1 MIFADAPLARRVEGA
16 EAAIA
21 RGTSGQPGTAVLE
34 VDGGCAIFSG
44 AESPLTQAVGVG
56 LNGPVT
62 EAKVAEIERFFQAR
76 GARPRF
82 EVCPMADADFVAIL
96 GDRGYRAAEFNNV
109 LVKPLAGAGIALTPR
124 ARRVVADEQD
134 LWSHTVGCGFF
145 EHAELTD
152 DEMEIGRA
160 IARMPGVVCFLAAT
174 ETGQIAAAAAMG
186 AHHGLATLFADST
199 VAGFRRAG
207 LQGELIVARLNEAIA
222 TGCDLAT
229 ASTLPGSGS
238 QRNYE
243 RLGFQVVYTRVTM
256 VGEK

>member
-44 AESPLTQAVGVG
+44 AESPLTQAVGIG
-56 LNGPVT
+56 LNGPVS
-62 EAKVAEIERFFQAR
+62 EAKVAEIERFFRVR

-82 EVCPMADADFVAIL
+82 EVCPMADPDFIAIL
-96 GDRGYRAAEFNNV
+96 GHRGYRPAEFNNV
-109 LVKPLAGAGIALTPR
+109 LVKRLAGTEIALTPR
-124 ARRVVADEQD
+124 ARRSVSGEAE

-160 IARMPGVVCFLAAT
+160 IARMPGAVCFLAAT
-174 ETGQIAAAAAMG
+174 ETGHIAAAAALAIYG
-186 AHHGLATLFADST
+186 GLAMLFADST

-207 LQGELIVARLNEAIA
+207 LHRELIAARLNEAIA
-222 TGCDLAT
+222 LGCEMAS

-238 QRNYE
+238 QRNFE
-243 RLGFQVVYTRVTM
+243 RLGFQVIYTRVTM
-256 VGEK
+256 CGEK

>member
-1 MIFADAPLARRVEGA
+1 MIFADALLARRVEGA

-62 EAKVAEIERFFQAR
+62 ESRVVEIERFFRVR

-82 EVCPMADADFVAIL
+82 EVCPMADPEFIAIL
-96 GDRGYRAAEFNNV
+96 GRRGYRPAEFNNV
-109 LVKPLAGAGIALTPR
+109 LVKRLAGTEIALTPR
-124 ARRVVADEQD
+124 ARRTVADEQD

-145 EHAELTD
+145 EHRELTD

-160 IARMPGVVCFLAAT
+160 IARMPGAVCFLAAT
-174 ETGQIAAAAAMG
+174 ETGQIAAAAALAMSG
-186 AHHGLATLFADST
+186 GLAMLFADST

-207 LQGELIVARLNEAIA
+207 LHRELIAARLNEAIA
-222 TGCDLAT
+222 TGCDMAS

-243 RLGFQVVYTRVTM
+243 RLGFQVVYTRITM
-256 VGEK
+256 CGEK